1 MGLNRILEPEVM
13 DSEREAQEYNDMDHS
28 VVNQRF
34 VEELFQFVRDQ
45 NSVGADGEID
55 LGDVLDLGTGT
66 ALIPIELCRQDHEC
80 RVMAV
85 DMAVSM
91 LELAR
96 YNVEAGGMI
105 ERITLAQVD
114 AKKMGY
120 DRGAFDVVISNSIIH
135 HIPQPLSCLREMV
148 RVVAEDGLLFIR
160 DLMRPEDTET
170 LEELVVAYTG
180 KESEYSQKLFRDSL
194 HAALSLDEIRE
205 LVASLGFE
213 PDSVKATSDR
223 HWTWTAVK
231 LAGVMSPE

>member
-34 VEELFQFVRDQ
+34 VEELFRFVRDQ
-45 NSVGADGEID
+45 NAVGADGEIE

-85 DMAVSM
+85 DLAVSM

>member
-1 MGLNRILEPEVM
+1 
-13 DSEREAQEYNDMDHS
+13 
-28 VVNQRF
+28 
-34 VEELFQFVRDQ
+34 
-45 NSVGADGEID
+45 
-55 LGDVLDLGTGT
+55 
-66 ALIPIELCRQDHEC
+66 
-80 RVMAV
+80 
-85 DMAVSM
+85 
-91 LELAR
+91 
-96 YNVEAGGMI
+96 MI

-231 LAGVMSPE
+231 LAGVKSPE

>member
-85 DMAVSM
+85 DLAVSM

>member
-34 VEELFQFVRDQ
+34 VEELFRFVRDQ
-45 NSVGADGEID
+45 NAVGADGEIE

-85 DMAVSM
+85 DLAVSM

-231 LAGVMSPE
+231 LAGVKSPE

>member
-1 MGLNRILEPEVM
+1 MSLNRILEPEVM

-34 VEELFQFVRDQ
+34 VEELFRFARDQ
-45 NSVGADGEID
+45 DAVGADGEID

-85 DMAVSM
+85 DLAVSM

-135 HIPQPLSCLREMV
+135 HIPEPLSCLREMV

-170 LEELVVAYTG
+170 LEKLVVAYTG

-205 LVASLGFE
+205 HVASLGFE
-213 PDSVKATSDR
+213 TDSVKATSDR
-223 HWTWTAVK
+223 HWTWTAVN
-231 LAGVMSPE
+231 LAGVINSE